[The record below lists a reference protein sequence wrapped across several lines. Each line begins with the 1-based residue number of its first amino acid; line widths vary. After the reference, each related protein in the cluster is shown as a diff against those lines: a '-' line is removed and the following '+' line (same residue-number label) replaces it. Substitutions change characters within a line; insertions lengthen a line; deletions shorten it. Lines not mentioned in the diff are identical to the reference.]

1 MQQESLLNTD
11 VQPRASQ
18 AQPSQQASFVKRMD
32 TTDQHELQLGPCLHA
47 GINKIQAATRN
58 ERVQPLL
65 TVIEMVNTLA
75 SSVLEFVGAMVA
87 GLMCP

>member
-1 MQQESLLNTD
+1 MCSQGPARLN
-11 VQPRASQ
+11 PASIR
-18 AQPSQQASFVKRMD
+18 SSFVKRMD

-75 SSVLEFVGAMVA
+75 SSVMEFVGAMVA